1 MAKDIFSKETW
12 LLGLKLVL
20 AQRVVTF
27 PLEQRGFS
35 CVDQK
40 GCGLVLAG
48 FPPLPIK
55 CLRAGFFSD
64 ALGSLD
70 NS

>member
-35 CVDQK
+35 CVDPE
-40 GCGLVLAG
+40 GLWPGAG
-48 FPPLPIK
+48 WVPTSAHQVP
-55 CLRAGFFSD
+55 
-64 ALGSLD
+64 
-70 NS
+70 